1 MSSKYAFLRT
11 KASFIIVGLILGLFT
26 GFKIA
31 NSQYRREQG
40 RALSSAAARS
50 ASGLPRAGGEHA
62 TAEIRAVIDKAKAN
76 PNDADAQMDAASQF
90 IQIERPEEA
99 MPFLE
104 QAGKARPNDP
114 RITAGLGVAQFML
127 GNLEQ
132 AATWLKKSRDLG
144 ATEPTVTS
152 LLVGAYIQTGKNL
165 DEADRLLKE
174 LESKGIDPVKLAQIR
189 ADLNAARGGRLGD
202 TKSVLSHGP
211 DDSKA
216 SSTGG
221 KK

>member
-40 RALSSAAARS
+40 SALSSAAARS
-50 ASGLPRAGGEHA
+50 AGALPRAEGEHA
-62 TAEIRAVIDKAKAN
+62 TAEIRAILDKAKAN

-104 QAGKARPNDP
+104 QADKARPNDP
-114 RITAGLGVAQFML
+114 RIAAGLGVAQFML
-127 GNLEQ
+127 GNLDQ

-152 LLVGAYIQTGKNL
+152 LLVGAYIQTGRNL
-165 DEADRLLKE
+165 DEAELLLKE
-174 LESKGIDPVKLAQIR
+174 LESKKVDPVKVAQIR
-189 ADLNAARGGRLGD
+189 ADLSAARAGKLGD
-202 TKSVLSHGP
+202 SKSVLSHGP
-211 DDSKA
+211 ENKVGDK
-216 SSTGG
+216 
-221 KK
+221 